1 MARIKGWSVVFKGIR
16 TIADVV
22 AASLQADGIE
32 AQVFED
38 APYGT
43 ILEAQVLVPE
53 GQASRALRIIEEA
66 ENAPPEEEG
75 V

>member
-16 TIADVV
+16 TTADVI
-22 AASLQADGIE
+22 AASLQAEGID

-43 ILEAQVLVPE
+43 ILDAQVLVPE
-53 GQASRALRIIEEA
+53 GQASRAQRIIDEA
-66 ENAPPEEEG
+66 QNAPQDDD